1 MSLGNTYWGAVDN
14 GAFRAQQGI
23 ALVRAAQWHPQPPNW
38 LKRAVREGRREKER
52 TLTHLDSSYWGLA
65 ESGVFRAC
73 KGVALARD
81 SQMYPEPLTYLQ
93 KVEEMRSEK
102 S

>member
-1 MSLGNTYWGAVDN
+1 MSLGNTYWGAVDG

-23 ALVRAAQWHPQPPNW
+23 ALVRAAQWHPQPPTW

-52 TLTHLDSSYWGLA
+52 TLTHLDSSYWGLTD
-65 ESGVFRAC
+65 SGVFRAC

-81 SQMYPEPLTYLQ
+81 SQTYPEPLTYLQ
-93 KVEEMRSEK
+93 KV
-102 S
+102 